1 MKIMK
6 QPLIQFQHRQ
16 LFQLTIVFAIIFSIN
31 TKLIGQAQN
40 DTLLIRETVLDYLEG
55 LEYNDTL
62 RVEKAFHPDLAKRVI
77 GKDEN
82 KKDKLDN
89 MTMTTLLYY
98 TKTYDYTKLYKA
110 GVNPKE
116 PLKVEVILFDV
127 SNNIATVKAI
137 QNKFAFFDY
146 IHLGKINGEW
156 KNVNILW
163 AWTGN

>member
-1 MKIMK
+1 MK
-6 QPLIQFQHRQ
+6 QSLYQFQYRQ
-16 LFQLTIVFAIIFSIN
+16 LLQLAMVFTALLLFSSN
-31 TKLIGQAQN
+31 LIGQTQN
-40 DTLLIRETVLDYLEG
+40 DTLSIKETVLDYLEG

-62 RVEKAFHPDLAKRVI
+62 RVEKALHPDLAKRVI

-89 MTMTTLLYY
+89 MTAATLLYY
-98 TKTYDYTKLYKA
+98 TKTFDYSKLYRA

-127 SNNIATVKAI
+127 SHNIATVKAI

-146 IHLGKINGEW
+146 IHLGKINDEW
-156 KNVNILW
+156 KIVNILW
-163 AWTGN
+163 AWTED